1 MPDFV
6 PDDEIS
12 PYQLVPFVIF
22 HIGEDRMRGAGH
34 QEGREKIASGAV
46 DSIRKFRINPLGKA
60 MEVAGLKNRNVRLVL
75 QHSVT
80 ECFQGVVRQVVIGIQ
95 KQDIFSPGFLHSP
108 VPSRSLTEIFLIPD
122 NSEAGVAADKFSGGR
137 DAVVIPAVVDQNHF
151 QGREF
156 LLLHTFQTAHNV
168 MFHVEYRDD
177 DGNERFHTGIID
189 FTCRQHAAT
198 LSPGNSGGGYF
209 KLVHFLHYIPIEA
222 VCKCSPKTFFF
233 FYRQVREKNPGRRG

>member
-1 MPDFV
+1 
-6 PDDEIS
+6 
-12 PYQLVPFVIF
+12 
-22 HIGEDRMRGAGH
+22 
-34 QEGREKIASGAV
+34 
-46 DSIRKFRINPLGKA
+46 

-108 VPSRSLTEIFLIPD
+108 VPSRSQTEIFLIPD

-168 MFHVEYRDD
+168 MFHV
-177 DGNERFHTGIID
+177 NTGMMTEMSGFILALSILACLECNAT
-189 FTCRQHAAT
+189 FT
-198 LSPGNSGGGYF
+198 L
-209 KLVHFLHYIPIEA
+209 
-222 VCKCSPKTFFF
+222 
-233 FYRQVREKNPGRRG
+233 